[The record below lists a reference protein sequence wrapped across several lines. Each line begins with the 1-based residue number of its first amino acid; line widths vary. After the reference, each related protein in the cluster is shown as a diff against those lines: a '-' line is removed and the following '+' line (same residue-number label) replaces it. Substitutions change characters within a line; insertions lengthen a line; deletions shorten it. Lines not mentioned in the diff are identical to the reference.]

1 MFYIEILS
9 QKFDLCFVFTPSF
22 LHFSTRRTIF
32 SAISRIVQKT
42 EKINKA
48 STQKYAQE
56 QNWIEKNLREGNWE
70 QIRDISRKSPQKS
83 SPEPET
89 PMSPKRPLE
98 DDLGKGK
105 RMKIPNPKY
114 NESASPEFENVNLN
128 IPATL
133 NFDLLGLEDNNDDE
147 TYKPEKKKEPKPKKK
162 KINLQETIL
171 QGERCGLNDFQIAMM
186 YTAGS
191 M

>member
-1 MFYIEILS
+1 MLF
-9 QKFDLCFVFTPSF
+9 FTSSF

-42 EKINKA
+42 EKINRA

-83 SPEPET
+83 SPAENVEPET
-89 PMSPKRPLE
+89 PMSPKRPIE
-98 DDLGKGK
+98 EDLGKGK
-105 RMKIPNPKY
+105 RKKYPNPKY

-133 NFDLLGLEDNNDDE
+133 NFDLLGLEDNKDDDE
-147 TYKPEKKKEPKPKKK
+147 TFNPEKKKEPKPKKK
-162 KINLQETIL
+162 KVNLQETIL
-171 QGERCGLNDFQIAMM
+171 QGERCGLNDYQIAMM
-186 YTAGS
+186 YDAGC